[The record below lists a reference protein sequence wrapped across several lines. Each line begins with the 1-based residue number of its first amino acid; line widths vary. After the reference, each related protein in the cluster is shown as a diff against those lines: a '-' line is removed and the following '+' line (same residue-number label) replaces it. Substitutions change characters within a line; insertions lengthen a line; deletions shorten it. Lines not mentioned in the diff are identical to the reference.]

1 MRSGDRLSEQLD
13 VILGE
18 RLAVMFG
25 ERFDV
30 RLGEMFGGQMGE
42 RLSERRLR
50 LGNRYHNWK
59 YALRIHQ
66 EWLSYRHMRGWV
78 NGRMRGQVV

>member
-18 RLAVMFG
+18 R
-25 ERFDV
+25 FDV
-30 RLGEMFGGQMGE
+30 RLGEMFGGQIDE

-50 LGNRYHNWK
+50 LGEKLGNRY
-59 YALRIHQ
+59 RDC
-66 EWLSYRHMRGWV
+66 
-78 NGRMRGQVV
+78 